1 MQRVFVY
8 FALLSP
14 SALLGLG
21 IWSDA
26 FRSTFYLG
34 ADPAEYVLETLGQT
48 AAILFLITLL
58 ISPLRRLGLVSSA
71 LLRFR
76 RAIGVASFFYA
87 LAHALLF
94 AQFYVGWSASALG
107 SELLERPYVAVG
119 AIALILMSLLAI
131 TSNNASVKLLA
142 QRWRLLHRSSYLV
155 AMLFLIH
162 YLWQVRSDYSEFAVF
177 LIVVLFALGERLW
190 HFLRH
195 SVIQR

>member
-8 FALLSP
+8 FTLLSP

-76 RAIGVASFFYA
+76 RPIGVASFF
-87 LAHALLF
+87 
-94 AQFYVGWSASALG
+94 
-107 SELLERPYVAVG
+107 
-119 AIALILMSLLAI
+119 M
-131 TSNNASVKLLA
+131 
-142 QRWRLLHRSSYLV
+142 RWRMPSYSRSFMSDGRRLRWV
-155 AMLFLIH
+155 AN
-162 YLWQVRSDYSEFAVF
+162 S
-177 LIVVLFALGERLW
+177 
-190 HFLRH
+190 
-195 SVIQR
+195 